1 MIVCLSCNCKT
12 QTATDAYKQRL
23 NTHTHTEIECMC
35 VSLWGLLSRR
45 FVCMNKSWRLIRNLC
60 HGISAPVVAVVVAHN
75 CSMSRCRCQSHE
87 YTSTHAH
94 TNCMHTLQQ
103 IRLLV
108 YLTAAQLALKSR
120 TLSLSLSVSSLPL
133 SLPVACSFSLFLN
146 NAYLINCWLNKD

>member
-1 MIVCLSCNCKT
+1 MIMIVCLSCNCKT

-23 NTHTHTEIECMC
+23 NIHRHTHTHTEIECTC

-60 HGISAPVVAVVVAHN
+60 HGISAPVVAGVVAHN

-108 YLTAAQLALKSR
+108 YLTAAQLALKLR
-120 TLSLSLSVSSLPL
+120 TLSLPLSVSFSLCL
-133 SLPVACSFSLFLN
+133 SLAHFLCS
-146 NAYLINCWLNKD
+146 LIMHT